1 MTVRN
6 PIPKDALELY
16 QKLKAKK
23 VHHLEIGRQVG
34 EAFPDRFGGMTPLS
48 VYNGCERELGNAAFR
63 AEVAEAGK
71 ALPEP
76 VDLPPIMDR
85 LEVPYEDALLLSDV
99 HLPYHDENVLSEA
112 LAFSRAAKLKLCV
125 LNGDIVDLHW
135 ASDYV
140 NLTSEDVGESFR
152 QLGQFYVTLL
162 ESGIRTILHNFGNH
176 EDRIMRK
183 TGGKLALWSLIA
195 LSIDTLPSRE
205 RLRVRKAVSA
215 TNRHYVRLK
224 DCPDGKDWV
233 IGHPRRYRKKRLSLS
248 SEIAQGRTLS
258 HVATGHQ
265 HHYGFTI
272 SENGQYWAVDLPCT
286 QDPERVEYLSVGLD
300 PASSPVR
307 GFGWLFDGVP
317 GLWWSEASDEWKAWQ
332 LESAKARARHI
343 KKRKAAA

>member
-1 MTVRN
+1 MVQRN
-6 PIPKDALELY
+6 PIPKRALEIFA
-16 QKLKAKK
+16 KLKEEKT
-23 VHHLEIGRQVG
+23 HHLEIGKLLR
-34 EAFPDRFGGMTPLS
+34 ADFPVRFADMTELS
-48 VYNGCERELGNAAFR
+48 IYNACQRELQIAR
-63 AEVAEAGK
+63 YKAEVDEGATL
-71 ALPEP
+71 LPAAVE
-76 VDLPPIMDR
+76 LPPILDR

-99 HLPYHDENVLSEA
+99 HLPYHDEAVLAEA
-112 LAFSRAAKLKLCV
+112 LTFCRASKVRLAV
-125 LNGDIVDLHW
+125 LNGDILDLHW

-140 NLTSEDVGESFR
+140 NLSGEDVGESFR

-162 ESGIRTILHNFGNH
+162 EAGITTILHNFGNH

-195 LSIDTLPSRE
+195 MSIDTLESRH

-215 TNRHYVRLK
+215 TNRHYVRLTGA
-224 DCPDGKDWV
+224 PDGKDWV

-265 HHYGFTI
+265 HHYGTTI
-272 SENGQYWAVDLPCT
+272 TENGQYIAVDLPCT
-286 QDPERVEYLSVGLD
+286 QDPERVEYLAVGID

-317 GLWWSEASDEWKAWQ
+317 GLWWSEAPDEWKAWAIDM
-332 LESAKARARHI
+332 AKARARHK
-343 KKRKAAA
+343 KKREAL